1 MRDSSCKLHEV
12 CDMMTGGTTY
22 LSNLEDICCG
32 TRGGITLGVQVAE
45 VVGDLCKA
53 ARGYANSGRV
63 IAYIRGVTG

>member
-22 LSNLEDICCG
+22 LSNLEDICGG

-45 VVGDLCKA
+45 VVGIERPCKA
-53 ARGYANSGRV
+53 RV
-63 IAYIRGVTG
+63 AMLIADVSLYIFEAL